1 MLVLALNL
9 DRFKVELCG
18 QLCGRRDCSLAHS
31 PQELRRRLSAVGY
44 RKEICGGEN
53 CRGGACGFA
62 HNTFEVLFH
71 PENYRKKLCQEF
83 LGGGCLNGAFCEG
96 VHSFEEAKFRPLHLM
111 PVDRNFLFFHFKSEF
126 CPYSWV
132 THHAFSCVYAHN
144 WQDYKRPFSSF
155 LKPISC
161 PNWDKS
167 SKLTEYEQGCP
178 EGFSCGFCHGWK
190 ELEYHPAV
198 FKTVNCKK
206 CLREPSQARE
216 DLSDILKHNCSF
228 KHPNEIP
235 EPGFNKK
242 YFHLCKRNDGFL
254 SHSTDEFLA
263 DIGLSQLS
271 LPRLA
276 SSATVCVR
284 EFLKLRS
291 SKTHPYEPS
300 FRSLISSKQHSD
312 STSLRISNQE
322 AELDERRGYHP
333 RPQHFGS
340 MRVLA
345 PPAKHRPP
353 QSIRQIP
360 PQNQRKVSPQQHEVP
375 RFYRFSQLS
384 ESSYGSG
391 VLPARFNEPEVGRE
405 DNQSLPL
412 DKKHQNTELEFP
424 KRFEPSDF

>member
-1 MLVLALNL
+1 MLALNL
-9 DRFKVELCG
+9 DRFKVEFCG

-44 RKEICGGEN
+44 RKELCGGEG

-62 HNTFEVLFH
+62 HNAFEVRFH
-71 PENYRKKLCQEF
+71 IENYRKKLCQEF
-83 LGGGCLNGAFCEG
+83 LAGTCTDGVFCDS

-111 PVDRNFLFFHFKSEF
+111 PIDRNFLFFHFKSEF

-144 WQDYKRPFSSF
+144 WQDFKRPFNSS

-178 EGFSCGFCHGWK
+178 EGFNCVFCHGWK

-206 CLREPSQARE
+206 CIREPSQARE
-216 DLSDILKHNCSF
+216 DLSDILRHNCSF
-228 KHPNEIP
+228 KHPNELP
-235 EPGFNKK
+235 ESGFNKK
-242 YFHLCKRNDGFL
+242 YFHLSKRNDGYLF
-254 SHSTDEFLA
+254 HSTNEFLA
-263 DIGLSQLS
+263 EIGLSDLS

-276 SSATVCVR
+276 SPAPACVR

-291 SKTHPYEPS
+291 SKHHAYEPS
-300 FRSLISSKQHSD
+300 LRSLISSKHHSD

-322 AELDERRGYHP
+322 PEPDERKGYQS
-333 RPQHFGS
+333 RPQRFGS

-345 PPAKHRPP
+345 LPAKHRPP
-353 QSIRQIP
+353 QSIRQLP
-360 PQNQRKVSPQQHEVP
+360 PQTQRKKSPQQLEVP

-384 ESSYGSG
+384 ESSHGSG
-391 VLPARFNEPEVGRE
+391 ILPARFNEQEAVEE
-405 DNQSLPL
+405 DRQSLPL
-412 DKKHQNTELEFP
+412 DKKYQNSELEYP